1 MDLPKARLAW
11 VELYAKTGDAGL
23 VCRRCGISRPTLR
36 KWWRRY
42 QADGEAGL
50 VEHSR
55 RPHRLA
61 AQKVFAAQEALIL
74 SLRRERRLGVKQLRN
89 ELIRQHD
96 LTLSLDTIHR
106 TLVRHGEQVLKRPRR
121 WRKGERR
128 YSRPIPGDRV
138 QMDVCKIRPGV
149 YQYTAIDDCS
159 RYKVLGVYSRATGA
173 NTLDF
178 LERLIEEMPFP
189 IQRIQTDRGR
199 EFFAEA
205 VQQRLMDWAIKFR
218 PIPPRSPHLNG
229 EVERTHRTDREEFWD
244 TVDPKDPEIEAK
256 LSEWQHHWNWHRPH
270 TALGGM
276 SPIDRVCELLDKTPL
291 GEAVE
296 AAYDGSRERI
306 RIADYRLD
314 TALAQLK

>member
-36 KWWRRY
+36 KWWRRH

-50 VEHSR
+50 IDRSR

-61 AQKVFAAQEALIL
+61 AQRVFAAQEALIL

-96 LTLSLDTIHR
+96 LPLALDTIHR
-106 TLVRHGEQVLKRPRR
+106 ALVRHGEQVLKRPRR

-173 NTLDF
+173 NTLSF
-178 LERLIEEMPFP
+178 LERVIEEMPHP
-189 IQRIQTDRGR
+189 AHPNRSRTRVLRRDGS
-199 EFFAEA
+199 AA
-205 VQQRLMDWAIKFR
+205 VDGLGDQVSA
-218 PIPPRSPHLNG
+218 
-229 EVERTHRTDREEFWD
+229 
-244 TVDPKDPEIEAK
+244 DPVPVAA
-256 LSEWQHHWNWHRPH
+256 SEWQSRTDAPRRSGRI
-270 TALGGM
+270 LGH
-276 SPIDRVCELLDKTPL
+276 D
-291 GEAVE
+291 
-296 AAYDGSRERI
+296 
-306 RIADYRLD
+306 
-314 TALAQLK
+314 